1 MKSKKS
7 EENIKF
13 IWMPTSLQTSDDSV
27 VKAMV
32 RGKTIMEYGNGRL
45 KKDIIK
51 IWGKI
56 QESL

>member
-1 MKSKKS
+1 MKSINS
-7 EENIKF
+7 EENMKF
-13 IWMPTSLQTSDDSV
+13 KTMPTSLQTSDDSV

-45 KKDIIK
+45 KKDIIM